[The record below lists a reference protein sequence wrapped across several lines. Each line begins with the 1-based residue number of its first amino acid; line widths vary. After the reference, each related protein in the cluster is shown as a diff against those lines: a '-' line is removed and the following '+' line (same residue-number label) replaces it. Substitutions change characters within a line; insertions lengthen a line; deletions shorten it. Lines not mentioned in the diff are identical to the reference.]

1 MRLRLSAGL
10 AGSKNFQKTR
20 FFFCTLCIKVKDGGT
35 ESAMLI
41 TKSNF
46 QNCSHGS
53 HRLSARWQCGAAA
66 PSATRAA
73 AASPGTRSRHSGGT
87 LLFCAT
93 CLQASQ
99 TQQQKLTP
107 PCGVGYYKERKISLA
122 ILTMQLCNCWF
133 QVHTMY
139 YIGRLQENCL
149 PGQCLGYQLCYRD
162 VWEQKTRFL

>member
-53 HRLSARWQCGAAA
+53 HRLSARWQCGAA

-107 PCGVGYYKERKISLA
+107 PCGVGYYKERKISPA

-139 YIGRLQENCL
+139 YIGRLQENCQ